1 MGGKIRLERG
11 RARRVAVVNDESANA
26 EIHQGKSDGAAGA
39 AGTDLRNDRA
49 LCAAASKSLLEA
61 LAPPGAIKVVAGG
74 APIGC
79 DGHCVDRAD
88 LSSLG
93 VDGIEKRQDRLF
105 EGIGDIGAGKTDGLD
120 GFEKLRQPPFAQLV
134 DIDQMIKAIQP
145 G

>member
-79 DGHCVDRAD
+79 DG
-88 LSSLG
+88 
-93 VDGIEKRQDRLF
+93 IEKRQDRLF